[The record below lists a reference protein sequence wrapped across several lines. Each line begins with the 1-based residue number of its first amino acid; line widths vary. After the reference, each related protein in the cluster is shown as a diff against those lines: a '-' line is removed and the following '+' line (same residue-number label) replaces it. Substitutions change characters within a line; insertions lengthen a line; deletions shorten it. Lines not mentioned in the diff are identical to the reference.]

1 MVKSFGQTHS
11 GFRIV
16 ANIIINKLNLF
27 IMDVV
32 VLFLALVFSYIL
44 LVSSINDIV
53 RITRKEK
60 TTYTVTIIALIAISF
75 WTWFYCLVS

>member
-1 MVKSFGQTHS
+1 
-11 GFRIV
+11 
-16 ANIIINKLNLF
+16 
-27 IMDVV
+27 MDAV

-44 LVSSINDIV
+44 LVNSINDTV

-60 TTYTVTIIALIAISF
+60 TTYAITMVALITISC